1 MTDFEHDYAP
11 ADPTQEDARRKAAL
25 LGSDAQARA
34 NTFVDFLSGGNA
46 RAEFEATSAHLTRSK
61 QGVLGAMT
69 GQQAAQNV
77 AERQATVGSAFG
89 QERPLE
95 RLGGTVD
102 WSAFSDSPAPA
113 RRDLRFVNQVAPPA
127 ADAMSPT
134 LRWSRGER

>member
-46 RAEFEATSAHLTRSK
+46 RAEFEATSAHLTKSK
-61 QGVLGAMT
+61 QGILGAMT
-69 GQQAAQNV
+69 PEQRGQLN
-77 AERQATVGSAFG
+77 AERPAVVGSDYG
-89 QERPLE
+89 GRPLE
-95 RLGGTVD
+95 KLGGTVD
-102 WSAFSDSPAPA
+102 WSAISDSPAPL
-113 RRDLRFVNQVAPPA
+113 RRDLRYVDQVAPPA